1 MEEIEHP
8 QIERG
13 ELIDEDKKEEEK
25 EAEKEYS
32 EDSYD
37 EADLAELTAHEA
49 IITSIEEANR

>member
-1 MEEIEHP
+1 MLEE
-8 QIERG
+8 
-13 ELIDEDKKEEEK
+13 KKEEEK